1 MELTYP
7 LLNGSWE
14 DEEFLFHRW
23 DRWSFPGEYCQP
35 ESLALKKRV
44 CCCCALRY
52 INLCCFCCIPFIYL
66 SFFLVPAIIYLPVS
80 FISLMFSDFF
90 HIILNRRE
98 NFPFGVLA
106 RCRVCVWPQGEEPR
120 RKAGGDFVQQI
131 LYSNI
136 SWQSKRPPQCHPPT
150 PENRALRRPH

>member
-1 MELTYP
+1 MR
-7 LLNGSWE
+7 NSSIGGI
-14 DEEFLFHRW
+14 W
-23 DRWSFPGEYCQP
+23 DRSQ
-35 ESLALKKRV
+35 ESTVNRNPWLLKNACV
-44 CCCCALRY
+44 VAVLWD
-52 INLCCFCCIPFIYL
+52 INFCCIFVVYL
-66 SFFLVPAIIYLPVS
+66 SFTYHFKSLLSFTYQYHLYPCYL
-80 FISLMFSDFF
+80 IFSYFF